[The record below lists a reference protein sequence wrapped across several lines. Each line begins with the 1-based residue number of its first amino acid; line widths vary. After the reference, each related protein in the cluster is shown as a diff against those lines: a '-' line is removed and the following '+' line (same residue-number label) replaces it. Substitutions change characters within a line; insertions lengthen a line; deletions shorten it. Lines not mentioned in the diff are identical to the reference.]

1 MTRRIRETVMLGGH
15 ITEDHRYSTLLVASV
30 IPEDGK
36 FITLEKSEKRSTQ
49 RCVWFDE
56 KRAILI
62 DN

>member
-1 MTRRIRETVMLGGH
+1 MLGGH
-15 ITEDHRYSTLLVASV
+15 ITENHRYSTLLVASV